1 VGEGRNEEMLKESRL
16 TNDKLRRLKR
26 SESQLKK
33 VWYKETVDL
42 LGREK
47 GCNATILYPC
57 GEVLS
62 VNSRGE

>member
-1 VGEGRNEEMLKESRL
+1 MWEGRNEEMLEEGRL

-42 LGREK
+42 LGHEK
-47 GCNATILYPC
+47 GCNATVLYPYGKFC
-57 GEVLS
+57 L
-62 VNSRGE
+62 